1 MPRSPKPLAPFSHFL
16 ISFQQH
22 SRWFGLQLYL
32 HQITFIPVF
41 LVTVLL
47 NQILSIVLCLLMFF
61 RQVAKRMRPF
71 LRWPVAGIL
80 IRWSSSY
87 RARMIIF
94 RKLCRTL
101 AFQSVA
107 MVLVAG
113 FLFIFGVRLF
123 FRIMDLLLDAILLL
137 FLFLAVE
144 VVTMHHILNQS
155 LLRFM

>member
-1 MPRSPKPLAPFSHFL
+1 
-16 ISFQQH
+16 
-22 SRWFGLQLYL
+22 
-32 HQITFIPVF
+32 
-41 LVTVLL
+41 
-47 NQILSIVLCLLMFF
+47 
-61 RQVAKRMRPF
+61 
-71 LRWPVAGIL
+71 
-80 IRWSSSY
+80 
-87 RARMIIF
+87 MIIF

>member
-1 MPRSPKPLAPFSHFL
+1 M
-16 ISFQQH
+16 
-22 SRWFGLQLYL
+22 
-32 HQITFIPVF
+32 
-41 LVTVLL
+41 
-47 NQILSIVLCLLMFF
+47 IV
-61 RQVAKRMRPF
+61 
-71 LRWPVAGIL
+71 
-80 IRWSSSY
+80 
-87 RARMIIF
+87 F

-123 FRIMDLLLDAILLL
+123 FRIMELLLDAILLL
-137 FLFLAVE
+137 FLLLPIK